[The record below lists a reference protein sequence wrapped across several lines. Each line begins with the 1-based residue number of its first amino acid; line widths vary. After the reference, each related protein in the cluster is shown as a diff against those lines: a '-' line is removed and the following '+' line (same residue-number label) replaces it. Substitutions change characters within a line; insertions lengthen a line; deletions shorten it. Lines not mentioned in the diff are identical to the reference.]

1 MRLILNAIRTL
12 SSAQLSSAQLSSAQ
26 LSSAQL
32 YTKKSR
38 KRQEIF
44 FNQVLAFD
52 EIDRLLDPKALS
64 NFSRYNQNGKQP
76 VGTLKRHSDGTLAE
90 NLIIKG
96 NNLVALHTL
105 LATKFKERV
114 KLIYIDPPYNTGN
127 DSFKYNDKFNHSTWL
142 TFMKNRLEIAREL
155 LADDGVIFVQCDD
168 NEQAYLKVLMDE
180 VFRRENFINIV
191 TVKTKI
197 GGVSGSSEGKSLR
210 DATEFLLLSSKDK
223 FKLQL
228 NPVFQKTEISE
239 YVEDYKSTGK
249 SWKYT
254 QVLVE
259 LGEKFLLEEQDDFKY
274 YHYPNSKSVSI
285 AKYCAEN
292 NLSEND
298 VYNSISNKVY
308 RTTNA
313 QSSIRTKI
321 IEDLKDIKDGIVSI
335 EYTPKKG
342 KNKGQVTEVFYNGF
356 NKDMFMFLSDMLFF
370 ENKKFF
376 YLQKINTLWEDIQYN
391 NLNKEGDYIDFTNG
405 KKPEQLIKRIIEL
418 ATNENDIILD
428 FHLGSGTTA
437 AVAHKMNRQYIGIEQ
452 MDYIETLAVERLKKV
467 IDGEQSGISKAA
479 NWQGGGEFVYF
490 ELAAFN
496 EKAKDLILACEDFD
510 SLKTLFNELC
520 SRYFLKYTLSIK
532 EFADIMQEAEFQALS
547 LDEQK
552 QMMLEMLDL
561 NQLYVNVSDMEDSQF
576 DDVLS
581 DEDKNLTL
589 QFYGEQ

>member
-1 MRLILNAIRTL
+1 M
-12 SSAQLSSAQLSSAQ
+12 
-26 LSSAQL
+26 